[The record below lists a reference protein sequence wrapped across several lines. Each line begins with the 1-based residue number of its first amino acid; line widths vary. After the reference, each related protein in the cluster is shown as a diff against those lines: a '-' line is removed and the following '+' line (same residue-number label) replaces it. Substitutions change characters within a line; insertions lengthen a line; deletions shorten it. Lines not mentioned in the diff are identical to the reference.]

1 MRPFHR
7 EGNAGP
13 KLFRESQANQKYFT
27 LGDQRLRC
35 SSEARRTPSTFCWRR
50 WTAGP
55 AITEAGGQA
64 SRAWSGVNVSV
75 NLILV

>member
-35 SSEARRTPSTFCWRR
+35 SSEVRRTPLHF
-50 WTAGP
+50 AGEDGQQ
-55 AITEAGGQA
+55 AQLSQRQGGK
-64 SRAWSGVNVSV
+64 
-75 NLILV
+75 LVGPGLV